1 MRSAAFTLAD
11 ACMFVSAATALL
23 GPRSA
28 APDRAEPHGA
38 GQARRA
44 EQRQLHPVFR
54 APAPIVL
61 SLSLSLSLMRCCCD
75 QVNVAAEIL
84 SRTAPYPVF
93 EASHLALWVRAIRCL
108 CFRLSAS
115 LSRWSAGAAHQEP
128 AAPGRDAARPVQCA
142 LPALSH
148 PLPRKQPLTS
158 AAGLQNLPVA
168 PNWADHLAELPQG
181 PPKVCCF
188 CVELSVTTPECA
200 GCDV

>member
-1 MRSAAFTLAD
+1 MYVRERSNCTPGSAF
-11 ACMFVSAATALL
+11 SSP
-23 GPRSA
+23 GPR
-28 APDRAEPHGA
+28 RATRLRASSPRRTTTATSCLPCACPH
-38 GQARRA
+38 
-44 EQRQLHPVFR
+44 
-54 APAPIVL
+54 PIVL

-84 SRTAPYPVF
+84 SRTAPYPIF

-128 AAPGRDAARPVQCA
+128 PAPGRDAARPVKRA

-158 AAGLQNLPVA
+158 ATGLQNLPVA
-168 PNWADHLAELPQG
+168 PNWADHLVELPQG